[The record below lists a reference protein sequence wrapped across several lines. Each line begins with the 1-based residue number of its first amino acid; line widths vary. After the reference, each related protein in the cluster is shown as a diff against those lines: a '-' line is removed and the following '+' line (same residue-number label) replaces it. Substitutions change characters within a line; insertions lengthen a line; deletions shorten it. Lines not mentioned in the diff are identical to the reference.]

1 MTGAADDQCCVETS
15 PTGLHHGVSR
25 DGASS
30 RFVPW
35 LLVSVL
41 FVLCVLTAENRVDAR
56 HFTADELLRTKFPMR
71 VSDDLDL
78 DPCKSG
84 DIECRCDYL
93 SVVPSVLTKLSKL
106 LYAGQVPAALE
117 F

>member
-1 MTGAADDQCCVETS
+1 MTGADDQSSLEASSASGRAPVG
-15 PTGLHHGVSR
+15 PLHRGVVSR
-25 DGASS
+25 DGASPHL
-30 RFVPW
+30 VTW

-41 FVLCVLTAENRVDAR
+41 FVLCLLAAENRVDAR

-84 DIECRCDYL
+84 GWCGSARF
-93 SVVPSVLTKLSKL
+93 L
-106 LYAGQVPAALE
+106 L